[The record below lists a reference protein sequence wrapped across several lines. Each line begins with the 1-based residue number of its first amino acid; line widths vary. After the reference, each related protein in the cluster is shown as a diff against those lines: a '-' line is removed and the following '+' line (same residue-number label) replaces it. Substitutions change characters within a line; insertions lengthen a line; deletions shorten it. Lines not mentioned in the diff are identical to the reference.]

1 MDIDMP
7 MLIPMDTDGPTGG
20 ATLLMSIYQLNDPT
34 NGLFR
39 LIVTISFT
47 MMTER
52 RFALVTG

>member
-1 MDIDMP
+1 MP

-20 ATLLMSIYQLNDPT
+20 ATQLMSIYQLNDPT